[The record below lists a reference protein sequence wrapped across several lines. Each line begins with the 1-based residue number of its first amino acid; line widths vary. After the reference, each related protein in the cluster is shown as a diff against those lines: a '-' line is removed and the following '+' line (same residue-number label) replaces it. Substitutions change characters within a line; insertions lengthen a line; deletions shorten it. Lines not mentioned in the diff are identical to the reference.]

1 MILEEYYYPIP
12 PTKTQKAIICLPE
25 EVQMWKDE
33 NQKLKTQITELET
46 NLAQE
51 RYNNEA
57 FMNEIGKLV
66 RYIVDLEAGSK
77 NV

>member
-12 PTKTQKAIICLPE
+12 PTKTQKETICLPE

-33 NQKLKTQITELET
+33 NQKLKTQITELAT

-66 RYIVDLEAGSK
+66 RYIVDLGAGSK

>member
-1 MILEEYYYPIP
+1 MIPEEYYYPIP